1 MQKYH
6 KIYLMNYFVREL
18 QMERTALTAL
28 PTLTSWL
35 VAVYPSIYQSDHT
48 NIKLY
53 QHESKNILS
62 ENKMYHIKKKKFHHT
77 FEVKA

>member
-1 MQKYH
+1 
-6 KIYLMNYFVREL
+6 
-18 QMERTALTAL
+18 MERTALTAL

-35 VAVYPSIYQSDHT
+35 VVVYPSIYQSDHT

-62 ENKMYHIKKKKFHHT
+62 ENKMYHKKKKIIIHLRLKL
-77 FEVKA
+77 KAIFSRQISIGLQ